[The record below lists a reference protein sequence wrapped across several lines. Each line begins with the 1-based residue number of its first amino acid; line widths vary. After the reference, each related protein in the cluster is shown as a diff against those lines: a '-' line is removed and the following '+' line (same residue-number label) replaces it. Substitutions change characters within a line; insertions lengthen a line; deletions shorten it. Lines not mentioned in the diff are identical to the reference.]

1 MSRYEVF
8 GGLGVGWVGGALL
21 VLLPGTGWGLAFL
34 FVGTLLI
41 VHAVLGKKREEAIAS
56 TSFIPGAKELHEQ
69 MESKARSQK
78 AVIELAVAERE
89 QRVLCYLDFLADD
102 FDTKI
107 ADAKKR
113 GAVLNR
119 TAYFDRPL
127 ASEGENQQEVD
138 EAYHRF
144 CKIRGLLNPRAA

>member
-8 GGLGVGWVGGALL
+8 GGLGAGLVGGALL
-21 VLLPGTGWGLAFL
+21 VLLPGIGWGLGFL
-34 FVGTLLI
+34 VIGTLLI
-41 VHAVLGKKREEAIAS
+41 VHAVLGKKREQEIVSAS
-56 TSFIPGAKELHEQ
+56 PFPSAKELNEV

-78 AVIELAVAERE
+78 ALIDLAAAERE
-89 QRVLCYLDFLADD
+89 QRILGYLDFLAND
-102 FDTKI
+102 FDTKV
-107 ADAKKR
+107 AEAKKR

-127 ASEGENQQEVD
+127 ASEGESQQEVD

-144 CKIRGLLNPRAA
+144 CKIRGLINPRAA